1 VPERARW
8 LGLVPIVLGVF
19 FIGSGARPIAHLY
32 GNDVIVAQ
40 KREGGLLLMRQ
51 NKHGYQLG
59 RIAQFHGT
67 QVIALGDGS
76 SCEAGCGLISKDRMT
91 IAYLT
96 HPKRLAIACQQT
108 DLVILPFLSAK
119 DYPCK
124 ALLLDKS
131 VLHAN
136 VPLQI
141 VSNSR
146 KLSIKKA
153 ARSRLWEQ

>member
-1 VPERARW
+1 M
-8 LGLVPIVLGVF
+8 
-19 FIGSGARPIAHLY
+19 H
-32 GNDVIVAQ
+32 
-40 KREGGLLLMRQ
+40 Q

-67 QVIALGDGS
+67 QAKALGDGS

-119 DYPCK
+119 DYPCE